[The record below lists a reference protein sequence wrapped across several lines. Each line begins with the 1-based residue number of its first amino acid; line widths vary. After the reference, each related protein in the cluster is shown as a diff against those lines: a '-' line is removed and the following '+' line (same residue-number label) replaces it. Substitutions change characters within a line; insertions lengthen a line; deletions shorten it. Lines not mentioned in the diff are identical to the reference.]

1 MKEIKFD
8 TKQLCIE
15 NTTEEA
21 NKSRT
26 VPQLPYYLNEN
37 EKIPPKQNMF
47 SKCFASLR
55 NDV

>member
-15 NTTEEA
+15 NTAEEA
-21 NKSRT
+21 KKSRI